1 MSILTNLITKVGGTD
16 KLIGSIAGAADEFVL
31 TKEEKAQLK
40 LELEKLTYSD
50 REDAREMYENNSS
63 LQKIYALA
71 FLLFYAALTAGLI
84 FLVYKLVENGY
95 ELPDWVIALM
105 SSIWGGISIKVSTI
119 TDFLFGSSKGSQ
131 DKNFRLK

>member
-16 KLIGSIAGAADEFVL
+16 KLIDSIAGAADEFVL
-31 TKEEKAQLK
+31 TKEEKAQLR

-50 REDAREMYENNSS
+50 RADAREMYENNSS

-71 FLLFYAALTAGLI
+71 FLFIYAVLTAGLI
-84 FLVYKLVENGY
+84 FLVYKLVKNGFA
-95 ELPDWVIALM
+95 LPDWSIALM
-105 SSIWGGISIKVSTI
+105 SSIWGGISAKILTI

-131 DKNFRLK
+131 DKNFLLK